1 MAAIKTRD
9 KMLDV
14 AESLFADRGFHGVSI
29 REIAEAAG
37 VRQSLVHYHFANKET
52 LYAAVYERRSLPINH
67 RRSTMLREIVEGAAS
82 DRPKLGD
89 VVSAL
94 VGPAVLSSRDRT
106 SGGAFYARLIT
117 QLINDPQEHALR
129 ISRTYNDPVAR
140 QTLDALSKAVPEVN
154 DVALT
159 WGYLFAIGAMTTAL
173 DATGRAKR
181 LNAACNPKDVEATLE
196 FLKTFVEGGIQALCQ
211 KGQIGE
217 ATPPAAS
224 RRKRINKTRAS
235 RLHAAVVSSQD
246 RN

>member
-9 KMLDV
+9 KILDV
-14 AESLFADRGFHGVSI
+14 AETLFAERGFHGVSM
-29 REIAEAAG
+29 REVAEGAA

-67 RRSTMLREIVEGAAS
+67 RRATMLREIVEHAGQG
-82 DRPKLGD
+82 RPKLREIVG
-89 VVSAL
+89 AL

-117 QLINDPQEHALR
+117 QLINDPQQHAQR
-129 ISRTYNDPVAR
+129 ISRTYNDPIAR
-140 QTLDALSKAVPEVN
+140 QTLEALRQAAPDADEA
-154 DVALT
+154 ALT

-181 LNAACNPKDVEATLE
+181 LNAACNPTDVEATLD
-196 FLKTFVEGGIQALCQ
+196 LLATFVEGGLQAL
-211 KGQIGE
+211 GRNE
-217 ATPPAAS
+217 PAGRNNAPS
-224 RRKRINKTRAS
+224 RRKAS
-235 RLHAAVVSSQD
+235 KRRGGVRLQPAAQE